1 MTAETPQ
8 RSSLIHN
15 RGYAAWLVSD
25 TAKGLAS
32 ALFAFAIPLIAL
44 FVTNDPA
51 QAGIISA
58 VGMVARTLT
67 TLYGGVLA
75 DRHARV
81 PMMVRG
87 SLVGVALAAAF
98 TVLAMADALTFVTL
112 FILELLLAVRSGL
125 FDVAGEAALK
135 EIVPADAMGRAQA
148 ANQGRNAVLELAGGP
163 LGGAMLAIGAWAVGT
178 VMALSHAIAA
188 GAAWLLQRPHVH
200 RAEAPKSP
208 AKELFRLVKPSVLR
222 EVREGFGWLLARPDL
237 RGVLFVTTI
246 INLGFSAALTTVI
259 YALQQAGHSALTI
272 GLLGTGSGAAMLA
285 GAILAPWLVA
295 RVRAGVI
302 LIAGL
307 AVAVVGIVALIL
319 VHEPLPLI
327 LVLAAVVL
335 FIPAINA
342 ALGGYSMVATPTE
355 LLGRVNSASMVL
367 GMGAVPL
374 APLIA
379 GFGLSVIGR
388 EKTLLVASVLC
399 VCAVLLASSNR
410 GLRAIPAESGW
421 SAHAAQFTVR

>member
-1 MTAETPQ
+1 MMTDAPK
-8 RSSLIHN
+8 RSSLIRN
-15 RGYAAWLVSD
+15 RGYAVWLVSD

-32 ALFAFAIPLIAL
+32 ALFSFAIPLIAL

-58 VGMVARTLT
+58 VGMVVRTVT
-67 TLYGGVLA
+67 TMYGGVLA
-75 DRHARV
+75 DRHPRI

-87 SLVGVALAAAF
+87 SLVGAILTIAF
-98 TVLAMADALTFVTL
+98 TVLALADALTFVTL
-112 FILELLLAVRSGL
+112 LAVEILLATRSGF

-135 EIVPADAMGRAQA
+135 EIVPTDAMGRAQA

-163 LGGAMLAIGAWAVGT
+163 LGGALLAFGGWAVGAAMT
-178 VMALSHAIAA
+178 ISHAISAV
-188 GAAWLLQRPHVH
+188 AAWLLQRLRVSCTAGPD
-200 RAEAPKSP
+200 AS
-208 AKELFRLVKPSVLR
+208 AKEIPMLSKRSVLS

-272 GLLGTGSGAAMLA
+272 GFLGTGSGAAMLA
-285 GAILAPWLVA
+285 GAMFAPWLVV

-307 AVAVVGIVALIL
+307 AVAVVGIVALIA
-319 VHEPLPLI
+319 VHDPLPLT

-342 ALGGYSMVATPTE
+342 ALGGYAMVATPTE

-388 EKTLLVASVLC
+388 ECTLIVASALC
-399 VCAVLLASSNR
+399 VGAVLLAISNR
-410 GLRAIPAESGW
+410 GLRVLPVEADW
-421 SAHAAQFTVR
+421 SEHAAQFTAR